1 MSDSLYH
8 DEAGVSNVVTD
19 ALNKIS
25 NYETVIGQLESLVNR
40 INSSDDWIDVAV
52 KTAYISKCND
62 YINLCKSFV
71 KALRDYVNNYLAS
84 KSTEIAG
91 IERAFS

>member
-40 INSSDDWIDVAV
+40 I
-52 KTAYISKCND
+52 K
-62 YINLCKSFV
+62 
-71 KALRDYVNNYLAS
+71 
-84 KSTEIAG
+84 
-91 IERAFS
+91 